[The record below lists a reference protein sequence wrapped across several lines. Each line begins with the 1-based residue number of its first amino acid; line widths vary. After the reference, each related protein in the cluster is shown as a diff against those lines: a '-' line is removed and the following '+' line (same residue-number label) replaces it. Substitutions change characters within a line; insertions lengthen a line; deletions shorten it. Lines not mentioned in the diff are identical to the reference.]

1 MAALSKYPHRETT
14 IAVYRR
20 AVTRVIAHL
29 TANLGDDHTLE
40 DMADVAT
47 LSPFHFN
54 RIFREIAGVSPVRYL
69 YALRIAEAERLIL
82 TTRLKVIDICYSV
95 GYNSLGSFNKRFV
108 SLVGYSPR
116 RIRSLATSVDPAE
129 LRRLIDAR
137 ADSGALDRRGAC
149 SIWGTTHVP
158 PGFSGVAMVALFPG
172 PPSNNY
178 PIASVL
184 PEQGAYVLPP
194 VRQAGDFC
202 VMAVG
207 LTWHE
212 QMVDF
217 LLQPNC
223 LRAIMPPIHLSAG
236 GRSSPIDFHL
246 APREPVDP
254 PIPPSLAFRLVD
266 QFIRLPDELPDELP
280 EVNRRGATAVLGRGR
295 LSKMSFTPSRV
306 IKPARLLA
314 ALLALIILG
323 MPSRPGQAAEFTFRL
338 VASDPTSGADASI
351 SPDGTMFATSS
362 RRDGH
367 QNIWL
372 YDIAATRWRKLTEG
386 DGSDSEPSWSPDG
399 SRIAFASTRGGDKAI
414 WTVRLADGVLTRITT
429 ERADV
434 DYPAWSPDGSSI
446 VYSSG
451 PWKARTFKTIA
462 STAGNPRNVSKKPG
476 HLGACRYYPD
486 GRSLICHTYEN
497 DRGNV
502 IRLSLDGVV
511 LDHLTNGA
519 LDYKPAVSPDGNEV
533 AFSRIED
540 GTSVI
545 QLSPASSIRPTRI
558 SAALTQPPGEDRWP
572 MYTQSGRLFFHRV
585 VTRGTA
591 VMVYH
596 RSSGE
601 IETLIGSDEKPS
613 QAAFDS
619 AARRVAYCAELDG
632 RSVVRILDRATG
644 LRRTLDLGGR
654 EACFPRFAP
663 DDRTIAVTVKTDGV
677 WQIAVVD
684 AEGSEPRVLTD
695 RADLHGL
702 NGPLDWSP
710 DGERLLFKADTAPFE
725 SALFVLDTRSATLER
740 VTRGHDFFEAPSWSP
755 DGGAIL
761 FMSTHSGEWLWGLYR
776 LTLSDR
782 RIASLAPN
790 DSTEK
795 NYPRLLADGR
805 TIWMQADRCDATEF
819 VVERDAAG
827 REQSLTKMPGGHWP
841 SYSRDGDQ
849 LLFTAMLRNVEFWLG
864 DRIEASVR

>member
-1 MAALSKYPHRETT
+1 MATLTKCSHRETT

-20 AVTRVIAHL
+20 AVSRVIAHL
-29 TANLGDDHTLE
+29 TANLGEDHTLE

-69 YALRIAEAERLIL
+69 YALRIAEAKRLIL

-116 RIRSLATSVDPAE
+116 RIRRLAASIDPAE
-129 LRRLIDAR
+129 LRRRIDAR
-137 ADSGALDRRGAC
+137 ADSRALNRRETS
-149 SIWGTTHVP
+149 SIWGTIHVP
-158 PGFSGVAMVALFPG
+158 LGFSGVAMVALFPG
-172 PPSNNY
+172 PPSNHY
-178 PIASVL
+178 PVASVL
-184 PEQGAYVLPP
+184 PEHGTYVLPP
-194 VRQAGDFC
+194 VRQAGNFFA
-202 VMAVG
+202 MAVG

-217 LLQPNC
+217 LLQPDC
-223 LRAIMPPIHLSAG
+223 LRAAMPPIHLSTS
-236 GRSSPIDFHL
+236 GRSSPIAFHL
-246 APREPVDP
+246 VPRQPVDP
-254 PIPPSLAFRLVD
+254 PIPPSLMFRIVD
-266 QFIRLPDELPDELP
+266 QFIRLPDELPK
-280 EVNRRGATAVLGRGR
+280 VNGRALRRFVGRQS
-295 LSKMSFTPSRV
+295 LSKMSFDPRRA
-306 IKPARLLA
+306 IKPANLLA
-314 ALLALIILG
+314 ALLALSILG
-323 MPSRPGQAAEFTFRL
+323 MPSRRGHAAEFTFHL

-372 YDIAATRWRKLTEG
+372 YDIAATHWRKLTEG
-386 DGSDSEPSWSPDG
+386 DAYDSEPSWSPDG
-399 SRIAFASTRGGDKAI
+399 SRIAFASMRGGNKAI
-414 WTVRLADGVLTRITT
+414 WTVRVADGALTRVTT

-446 VYSSG
+446 VYTSG
-451 PWKARTFKTIA
+451 PWKARSFKTIA
-462 STAGNPRNVSKKPG
+462 SAGGDPRNVSKTPG
-476 HLGACRYYPD
+476 DQGACKFYPD
-486 GRSLICHTYEN
+486 GHSLICHTYEN
-497 DRGNV
+497 NRGNV
-502 IRLSLDGVV
+502 IRLSLDGAV

-519 LDYKPAVSPDGNEV
+519 LDYKPSVSPDGSEV
-533 AFSRIED
+533 AFSRTED

-545 QLSPASSIRPTRI
+545 WLSPASSIRPTRL
-558 SAALTQPPGEDRWP
+558 SAALTQPLGEDRWP
-572 MYTQSGRLFFHRV
+572 MYTQSDGRLFFHRV
-585 VTRGTA
+585 VNRGTA

-596 RSSGE
+596 GGSGE
-601 IETLIGSDEKPS
+601 IETLVGSDEKPS

-619 AARRVAYCAELDG
+619 TARRVAYCAELDG
-632 RSVVRILDRATG
+632 RSVVRILDRVTG
-644 LRRTLDLGGR
+644 TRRTLDLGGR

-663 DDRTIAVTVKTDGV
+663 DDRRIAVTVKIDDV

-684 AEGSEPRVLTD
+684 AEGGDPRVLTGGAHL
-695 RADLHGL
+695 RGL

-710 DGERLLFKADTAPFE
+710 DGAQLLFKADTAPYE
-725 SALFVLDTRSATLER
+725 SALFILDTRSATIKR
-740 VTRGHDFFEAPSWSP
+740 VTRGPDFFEAPSWSP

-761 FMSTHSGEWLWGLYR
+761 FMSAHSGEWLWGLYR

-782 RIASLAPN
+782 QVVALAPN

-805 TIWMQADRCDATEF
+805 TIWMQANRCDATEF

-849 LLFTAMLRNVEFWLG
+849 LLFTTTLRNVEFWLG
-864 DRIEASVR
+864 DRTEASAR

>member
-14 IAVYRR
+14 IEVYRR

-29 TANLGDDHTLE
+29 TANLGEDHTLE
-40 DMADVAT
+40 GMADVAM

-69 YALRIAEAERLIL
+69 YALRIAEAKRLIL

-116 RIRSLATSVDPAE
+116 RIRTLATSVDPAE

-137 ADSGALDRRGAC
+137 VDSKALNRREAC

-158 PGFSGVAMVALFPG
+158 VGFSGVTMVALFPG

-178 PIASVL
+178 PVASVL

-194 VRQAGDFC
+194 VRQAGDFF

-207 LTWHE
+207 LNWHE
-212 QMVDF
+212 KMVDF

-223 LRAIMPPIHLSAG
+223 LRAAMPPIHLSAG
-236 GRSSPIDFHL
+236 GRSSPIDFDL
-246 APREPVDP
+246 VSRQPVDP

-266 QFIRLPDELPDELP
+266 QFVRLPEELP
-280 EVNRRGATAVLGRGR
+280 EVDSPGAAVAVGGGR
-295 LSKMSFTPSRV
+295 LSKMPFAPSRV
-306 IKPARLLA
+306 IKPARLLV
-314 ALLALIILG
+314 ALLALSILG
-323 MPSRPGQAAEFTFRL
+323 MPSRPVQAAEFDFHL

-372 YDIAATRWRKLTEG
+372 YHIAAKRWRKLTEG
-386 DGSDSEPSWSPDG
+386 DTYDSEPSWSPDG
-399 SRIAFASTRGGDKAI
+399 SRIAFTSMRGGSRGI
-414 WTVRLADGVLTRITT
+414 WTVRVADGALTRLTT

-434 DYPAWSPDGSSI
+434 DYPAWSPDGSTI
-446 VYSSG
+446 VYTSG
-451 PWKARTFKTIA
+451 PWKARSFKTIA
-462 STAGNPRNVSKKPG
+462 STGGTPRNVSRKPG
-476 HLGACRYYPD
+476 HLGACKYYPD
-486 GRSLICHTYEN
+486 GRSLICHTYDN
-497 DRGNV
+497 NRGNI
-502 IRLSLDGVV
+502 IRLSLDGAV

-519 LDYKPAVSPDGNEV
+519 LDYKPAVSPDGREV
-533 AFSRIED
+533 AFSRTED
-540 GTSVI
+540 GASVI
-545 QLSPASSIRPTRI
+545 RLSPASSIRPTRL

-572 MYTQSGRLFFHRV
+572 MYTQSDGRLFFHRV
-585 VTRGTA
+585 VNRGTA

-596 RSSGE
+596 RGSGE
-601 IETLIGSDEKPS
+601 IETLIGGDEKPG

-619 AARRVAYCAELDG
+619 TARRVAYCAELDG
-632 RSVVRILDRATG
+632 HSVVRILDRATG
-644 LRRTLDLGGR
+644 ARRTLELGGR

-663 DDRTIAVTVKTDGV
+663 DDRRIAVTVKVDGV

-684 AEGSEPRVLTD
+684 AEGGEPRVLTG
-695 RADLHGL
+695 RADLRGL

-740 VTRGHDFFEAPSWSP
+740 LTRGHDFFEAPSWSP

-776 LTLSDR
+776 LTLGDR
-782 RIASLAPN
+782 RVVALAPN

-795 NYPRLLADGR
+795 NYPRLLPDGR

-827 REQSLTKMPGGHWP
+827 REQSFTKMPGGHWP

-864 DRIEASVR
+864 DRIEAATR